1 MAIIGII
8 GTHYLTYAEV
18 PFHENQVI
26 YTRKG
31 FVDVIQDLGH
41 IPLIIPID
49 KPEKAR
55 DYIKLVD
62 KVLLTGG
69 EDVSP
74 QLYGEEP
81 HNYLGKTS
89 LERDFFELAVI
100 EAAIEENKPIL
111 GVCRGLQILNV
122 KFGGSLYQDLRLS
135 DSTLK
140 HMQVPTKQEF
150 PIHSISV
157 DQTSPLNFLGEKYFV
172 NSFHHQ
178 AIKKLANNFKP
189 IAKASDDIIE
199 AVIDQEKRILGIQ
212 WHPEVTWKNNSQDK
226 KIFEYFLEKL

>member
-122 KFGGSLYQDLRLS
+122 KFGGSPCEVREVVQNTHPGIVGLS
-135 DSTLK
+135 EVRWPGK
-140 HMQVPTKQEF
+140 
-150 PIHSISV
+150 
-157 DQTSPLNFLGEKYFV
+157 GEIVSGNYTMFY
-172 NSFHHQ
+172 SGG
-178 AIKKLANNFKP
+178 IKA
-189 IAKASDDIIE
+189 
-199 AVIDQEKRILGIQ
+199 EKMCCSNV
-212 WHPEVTWKNNSQDK
+212 E
-226 KIFEYFLEKL
+226 E